1 MINKSIILV
10 AAIIS
15 LGIGIFIFYPIDTK
29 PENTSDLIDNFKWS
43 DNLKWNASIA
53 IAKMKIKDEKAIKN
67 LKLLLNRNFYKS
79 YSQSIDDY
87 EIKHTIETVL
97 NTLAEFDDN
106 NVLINQYFL
115 KEFEPEI
122 KNLKNN
128 DSDLEI
134 KKLAEQIY
142 NEIK

>member
-1 MINKSIILV
+1 MMNKSIILV
-10 AAIIS
+10 AIIVS
-15 LGIGIFIFYPIDTK
+15 LGIGIFIFYPIDTTPK
-29 PENTSDLIDNFKWS
+29 DTSSLIDDFKWN

-53 IAKMKIKDEKAIKN
+53 IVKMKIKDEKAIKN
-67 LKLLLNRNFYKS
+67 IKLLLNRDFYKS
-79 YSQSIDDY
+79 YPQSIDDY
-87 EIKHTIETVL
+87 EIKHSIETVL
-97 NTLAEFDDN
+97 NSLAEFDDS

-115 KEFEPEI
+115 KEFEAEI